1 MARLSCV
8 ATNYFE
14 LPGPGVLMLMWYLR
28 VEIHFMLASLRGQ
41 INGCSSSSRDCAT
54 RRPQSTVITGAEAVC
69 WRCHRSLIAD
79 YLKARAVEAL
89 HILGA
94 NKVDSN
100 PYTPAARIVN
110 GELSYRSES
119 LL

>member
-1 MARLSCV
+1 
-8 ATNYFE
+8 
-14 LPGPGVLMLMWYLR
+14 MLMWYLR

-69 WRCHRSLIAD
+69 WRCHRSD
-79 YLKARAVEAL
+79 YLKGRGVEVL

-94 NKVDSN
+94 NKVEPH
-100 PYTPAARIVN
+100 PYTSAARIVN
-110 GELSYRSES
+110 GELSYRPES